1 MNETNKKW
9 ISEYARLSNL
19 YGCAIEAGNHKLANK
34 AYDKLMEAYRQI
46 KAQSA
51 LTSEDFHELLFAPS
65 MGTRLW
71 AATHYLAISG
81 EEAEKVL
88 SALGEVPNSLLAVSA
103 KITLEEWGKG
113 RLVCSVP

>member
-1 MNETNKKW
+1 MKNKNSHENL
-9 ISEYARLSNL
+9 ILEYARLSDL
-19 YGCAIEAGNHKLANK
+19 YGDAIETGNHKKANK
-34 AYDKLMEAYRQI
+34 AYDELMAVYQQI
-46 KAQSA
+46 KAQGA

-71 AATHYLAISG
+71 AATHYLAISS

-113 RLVCSVP
+113 NLIL

>member
-1 MNETNKKW
+1 MKNKNSHENL
-9 ISEYARLSNL
+9 ILEYARLSDL
-19 YGCAIEAGNHKLANK
+19 YGDAIETGNHKKANK
-34 AYDKLMEAYRQI
+34 AYDELMAVYQQI
-46 KAQSA
+46 KAQGA

-71 AATHYLAISG
+71 AATHYLAISS

-103 KITLEEWGKG
+103 KITLEEWEKG
-113 RLVCSVP
+113 DLTVL

>member
-1 MNETNKKW
+1 MKNKNSHENL
-9 ISEYARLSNL
+9 ILEYARLSDL
-19 YGCAIEAGNHKLANK
+19 YGDAIETGNHKKANK
-34 AYDKLMEAYRQI
+34 AYDELMAVYQQI
-46 KAQSA
+46 KAQGA

-71 AATHYLAISG
+71 VATHYLAISS

-113 RLVCSVP
+113 NLIL